1 MSIVLMLRLYLR
13 HCIVDRWPLVEL
25 YLLLRRVRLV
35 ELWVVGSCHV
45 RLNILMRRVELRM
58 WHPHPR
64 LLVARWKDSWFLQK
78 HCNALVKCR
87 RIVVYTIVTLNKT
100 ALYRKLGTGER
111 SG

>member
-1 MSIVLMLRLYLR
+1 MGLSRVGIGIMSIVLMLRLYLR
-13 HCIVDRWPLVEL
+13 HCIVDIRP
-25 YLLLRRVRLV
+25 LV

-45 RLNILMRRVELRM
+45 RLNTLLRRVDLRM

-78 HCNALVKCR
+78 HCNALVECR

-100 ALYRKLGTGER
+100 ALHRKFGTGER